1 MVGLIEHQQGIQNSQ
16 VVEKVQQA
24 KQENLA
30 VYQEYSADDLK
41 EKQRLKR
48 RQVYEAQKADD
59 VVINEKQ
66 REKKEKRERRR
77 RKKQEGGTLDL
88 QKKPEHHE

>member
-1 MVGLIEHQQGIQNSQ
+1 MVALIEHQQGIQNSQ

-41 EKQRLKR
+41 EKQKLKS
-48 RQVYEAQKADD
+48 RQVYESQKADD
-59 VVINEKQ
+59 VIINEKQ
-66 REKKEKRERRR
+66 KERREKRTSAPYR
-77 RKKQEGGTLDL
+77 
-88 QKKPEHHE
+88 